1 MLGTLESC
9 LHCIINKRLQLGKT
23 LYYQG
28 DLSYIEAVNK
38 EILKNSY
45 QRLEEEGIIITAKSK
60 ESPQPP
66 TMRVSPEWAPERD
79 PETGKL
85 LPQGKL
91 WEFIRMIAQ
100 SRREGYVED
109 SMHTNELS

>member
-1 MLGTLESC
+1 
-9 LHCIINKRLQLGKT
+9 
-23 LYYQG
+23 
-28 DLSYIEAVNK
+28 
-38 EILKNSY
+38 
-45 QRLEEEGIIITAKSK
+45 
-60 ESPQPP
+60 
-66 TMRVSPEWAPERD
+66 MRVSPEWAPERD

-100 SRREGYVED
+100 SRREGYVKD